1 MINLGHAIMFHHFYD
16 NDKHIYQ
23 QGAINKNDLLN
34 ILDYYSQKYNI
45 IDAREY
51 LEKAI
56 KNKLDKKDVC
66 LTFDDGLKCQYDIAN
81 TVLKELSGG
90 NK

>member
-34 ILDYYSQKYNI
+34 ILDYYSQNI
-45 IDAREY
+45 IYVREY
-51 LEKAI
+51 LENLITEDEIYKKLSNRDESLLLNPYI
-56 KNKLDKKDVC
+56 K
-66 LTFDDGLKCQYDIAN
+66 
-81 TVLKELSGG
+81 
-90 NK
+90 